1 MLHHIFHSAGWYNIS
16 TKNAHDP
23 CPPGGR
29 CQQGTEKMAMEAYQK
44 SIWSLAYGSDF
55 TAPGHSTNGVYCYTL
70 FGGEQCH
77 PGGDYLFCG
86 YRSEDDG
93 SLMKQLVLG
102 YFWTTTR
109 LSGSGYV
116 GFCLPFAGVAGPTCG
131 VHPFGIVTGGVDVEG
146 DEDDVWHEIPG
157 QAGDDG
163 EMASVWMW

>member
-1 MLHHIFHSAGWYNIS
+1 MLHHILHSAGWYNIA

-23 CPPGGR
+23 CPPGGEVPAGNR
-29 CQQGTEKMAMEAYQK
+29 K
-44 SIWSLAYGSDF
+44 D
-55 TAPGHSTNGVYCYTL
+55 
-70 FGGEQCH
+70 
-77 PGGDYLFCG
+77 G
-86 YRSEDDG
+86 YG

-116 GFCLPFAGVAGPTCG
+116 GFCLPFTCVAGPTCG
-131 VHPFGIVTGGVDVEG
+131 VHPFGTVTGGVDVEG

-163 EMASVWMW
+163 EMAGRCRG